1 MITPKNEDQAVH
13 IGGMGGQCSKIYIFS
28 WGTSFSIIQNKNAR
42 NNRPLTGSSFQLP
55 PRSVL
60 HRYRP
65 DQISSSTF
73 SWFLKKKKPSSD
85 SFPRFW
91 VIFFL
96 QKILFGDAD
105 LSAGT
110 LASCFSWILVPEEY
124 SSSKY
129 WWLRNVK
136 VPKIAA
142 KEKSQKCEIKFA
154 LTQGRS
160 FHHNHNC
167 RCCWESILFRVL
179 WGKQHLEWNWM
190 KMRTTSSVTV
200 PLFEFL

>member
-1 MITPKNEDQAVH
+1 MITPKNEDQAVP

-85 SFPRFW
+85 SFPRLL
-91 VIFFL
+91 VIFSFEKSFL
-96 QKILFGDAD
+96 VMPTFP
-105 LSAGT
+105 
-110 LASCFSWILVPEEY
+110 LALWHLV
-124 SSSKY
+124 SVGY
-129 WWLRNVK
+129 WCLRN
-136 VPKIAA
+136 I
-142 KEKSQKCEIKFA
+142 
-154 LTQGRS
+154 
-160 FHHNHNC
+160 
-167 RCCWESILFRVL
+167 
-179 WGKQHLEWNWM
+179 
-190 KMRTTSSVTV
+190 
-200 PLFEFL
+200 